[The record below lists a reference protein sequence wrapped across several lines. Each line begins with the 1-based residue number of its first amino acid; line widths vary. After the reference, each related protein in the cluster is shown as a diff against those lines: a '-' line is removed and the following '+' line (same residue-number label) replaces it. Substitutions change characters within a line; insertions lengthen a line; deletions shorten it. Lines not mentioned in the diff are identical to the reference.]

1 MNKLEILQREIE
13 KRCNLEKDLIW
24 RNNKTIQIVMY
35 RQLFFYL
42 RKILFFNDFT
52 YKDVSIYVKSKGY
65 NSHHST
71 QIHSEKVIQ
80 NYQETNSLYLIPII
94 EDIYNE
100 VKFLKKTI
108 ISTGC
113 VVEDSL
119 KTRLTICLLNDD
131 IISANK
137 INFLLKQLERYNQN
151 Q

>member
-1 MNKLEILQREIE
+1 MNKLEILQSEIE

-24 RNNKTIQIVMY
+24 ENNKTAQVVLH

-52 YKDVSIYVKSKGY
+52 YNDVSAYVKSKGY

-80 NYQETNSLYLIPII
+80 NYQATNFLYLIPII
-94 EDIYNE
+94 EDICNE
-100 VKFLKKTI
+100 VKHLKTSI

-119 KTRLTICLLNDD
+119 KTRLTICLLNND

-137 INFLLKQLERYNQN
+137 IKFLLKQLERYNQN